1 MGVVD
6 EIKADKAAGARRLVA
21 EYGNRL
27 YETAIRLCVR
37 ETDAEDYV
45 FRTFEKAVSRISQF
59 KGRSSLFTWMYEI
72 MVNLIRTDA
81 RRKGANA
88 LVFQGTLPEREDPAP
103 DAGASLDAKIEAEAI
118 EAAIRGLPAHLRGVV
133 VFRYYED
140 MSVREIAKVL
150 SLPEGTVKRRLHD
163 AKKLMRER
171 ISRTIRPETSSN
183 KKGDTEE

>member
-1 MGVVD
+1 
-6 EIKADKAAGARRLVA
+6 
-21 EYGNRL
+21 
-27 YETAIRLCVR
+27 
-37 ETDAEDYV
+37 
-45 FRTFEKAVSRISQF
+45 
-59 KGRSSLFTWMYEI
+59 MYEI

-171 ISRTIRPETSSN
+171 ITRTIRPETSSN

>member
-1 MGVVD
+1 MGLLD
-6 EIKADKAAGARRLVA
+6 EIKADKAAGTRRLVA

-27 YETAIRLCVR
+27 YETAIHLCGR
-37 ETDAEDYV
+37 EADAEDYV
-45 FRTFEKAVSRISQF
+45 FRTFEKAVSRIAQF

-88 LVFQGTLPEREDPAP
+88 LVFQETLPEREDPAP
-103 DAGASLDAKIEAEAI
+103 DAGTALDATIEAV
-118 EAAIRGLPAHLRGVV
+118 AIRSAIDVLPLPLRSVV

-140 MSVREIAKVL
+140 MSVREIANVL

-163 AKKLMRER
+163 AKKLMREK
-171 ISRTIRPETSSN
+171 IARTIRPETSSN
-183 KKGDTEE
+183 TNGDTEK